1 MRFVSKILILLSLL
15 LVVLTACT
23 EQPENESIMLAT
35 TTSTEDSGLLDY
47 LLPQFEADT
56 GIEVR
61 VIAVGTGK
69 ALKMGEQGD
78 VDLVLVHAK
87 LAEQAFVSAGF
98 GLERVKIMYNDFV
111 LVGPN
116 DDPAGLQ
123 KLTTINAAMNA
134 IKDTHVMFISRG
146 DNSGTHN
153 KELLLWQ
160 AAGAMPDE
168 KTYRETGQGM
178 GKTLQIASEIS
189 AYTLVDRG
197 TWISHR
203 EGLELDIIHE
213 GSPPLNNQYSA
224 ILVNPGRYS
233 DLNTEGAREFIEW
246 MTSEQGQA
254 LIGQYALQGEVLF
267 KPNAAE

>member
-1 MRFVSKILILLSLL
+1 MA
-15 LVVLTACT
+15 LTACT
-23 EQPENESIMLAT
+23 QQPENKPIILAT

-47 LLPQFEADT
+47 LLPEFKA
-56 GIEVR
+56 GSGKEVR

-87 LAEQAFVSAGF
+87 SAEQDFVSAGF
-98 GLERVKIMYNDFV
+98 GIERVEIMYNDFV
-111 LVGPN
+111 LVGPK
-116 DDPAGLQ
+116 DDPAGLK

-134 IKDTHVMFISRG
+134 IIDTHAMFVSRG

-168 KTYRETGQGM
+168 DAYRETGQGM
-178 GKTLQIASEIS
+178 GKTLQIASEIG

-203 EGLELDIIHE
+203 EALELDIVHE

-224 ILVNPGRYS
+224 ILVNPERYS
-233 DLNTEGAREFIEW
+233 DLNTEGAREFIKW
-246 MTSEQGQA
+246 MTSKQGQA
-254 LIGQYALQGEVLF
+254 LIGGYTLQGEVLF